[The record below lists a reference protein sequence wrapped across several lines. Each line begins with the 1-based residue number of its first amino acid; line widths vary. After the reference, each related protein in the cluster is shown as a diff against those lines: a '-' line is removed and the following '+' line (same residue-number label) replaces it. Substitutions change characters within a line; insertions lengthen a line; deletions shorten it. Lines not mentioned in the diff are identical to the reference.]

1 MVALVELRD
10 GEPERVPA
18 VLYRHTHGLPASDLV
33 GDFEVAAAAAGPGA
47 ITCACEGDCCRE
59 DPGSRRVD
67 FTIAMAG
74 DATKIS
80 TLDSQEVAAGVVLVP
95 VEGKP
100 ETGDLDLG
108 RAYFPS
114 ACAEPAQ
121 YEWLFGRTTPAP

>member
-1 MVALVELRD
+1 MRSD
-10 GEPERVPA
+10 GFEKPERVPA

-74 DATKIS
+74 DATKIPA
-80 TLDSQEVAAGVVLVP
+80 LDSQEVAA
-95 VEGKP
+95 
-100 ETGDLDLG
+100 GDLDLG